1 MCPQRSCLPLRAHPC
16 SPGMGDHPA
25 GKLARAQGAQFLSKE
40 GLGSVSAGGNRTPG
54 RTRRFR
60 KAESRRKSHIAER
73 CLARGTQPLSDTRRI
88 QRVVG
93 AGGATT
99 DPGEA
104 CTSRGPSLPGW
115 PGGGWPCPHTWQVLP
130 ICDCSRNSR
139 HDGGN
144 GTRSHPRG
152 SRTAWRPPTP
162 DTAQTRTLSLGL
174 STAVFSAASLE
185 QRSSASLDFVCRLRK
200 RTVTP
205 RGHDSAVTQPRAQRV
220 AGAQKMSVS
229 SD

>member
-1 MCPQRSCLPLRAHPC
+1 MSPPPTSRHSRGAAACGRRTCCLGVSVWDAAAVLTEHGTEKCAVSVCGKGGDSSEARLCPRAELAKCHQPHRSQLRTPSSPRSSMCPQRSCLPLRAHPC

-93 AGGATT
+93 AGG
-99 DPGEA
+99 GHN
-104 CTSRGPSLPGW
+104 GPWGSLHLPGAQ
-115 PGGGWPCPHTWQVLP
+115 PPRMARGWL
-130 ICDCSRNSR
+130 
-139 HDGGN
+139 
-144 GTRSHPRG
+144 
-152 SRTAWRPPTP
+152 A
-162 DTAQTRTLSLGL
+162 L
-174 STAVFSAASLE
+174 ST
-185 QRSSASLDFVCRLRK
+185 
-200 RTVTP
+200 
-205 RGHDSAVTQPRAQRV
+205 HV
-220 AGAQKMSVS
+220 AGAAHL
-229 SD
+229 